1 MTGFS
6 PDSGCTTLDVEEQPL
21 ARPRGVERQLSLV
34 VLWWRGEPGRVG
46 EVLLPGTAPACFGRD
61 GSGEVGESRL
71 RLVRQ
76 RPGRNEP
83 TSPLSNPLLS
93 RRQLLVQRPPGESNA
108 LLLECLGKR
117 VLSVNGIERDRAAVH
132 AGDLVEIQRVACL
145 LCVERPSQLPSSSS
159 LHAFAEADEDSI
171 VGESPAIWAL
181 RQRVA
186 FAASR
191 NAHVLVTGPSGTG
204 KELVARAIH
213 QGSSRRRKALVARNA
228 STIPPTLADAELFGN
243 APHYP
248 NAGMTERPGLIG
260 QADGSTLF
268 LDEMGELPLDVQ
280 AHLLRVLDSGEYQ
293 RLGDARPRVA
303 DVRFIAATNRSVTEL
318 KPDLAARFAL
328 HVQVPGLEQRS
339 EDLPLLARHL
349 VRSIAGRD
357 AAVGERFLEGWDGA
371 TGEPR
376 FSGRLMSALALHRYS
391 THVRE
396 LESLLWISM
405 QSSPA
410 GELECTDEVGK
421 AIRLPIRGRD
431 PDAVSCEEL
440 QAALERNKGMK
451 ERVWRDLGLSSRHA
465 LTRLMRKLGE
475 A

>member
-1 MTGFS
+1 MANAYLDPGR
-6 PDSGCTTLDVEEQPL
+6 TTLDLEEEPL
-21 ARPRGVERQLSLV
+21 VRARGVERQLSLV
-34 VLWWRGEPGRVG
+34 VLWWRGEPSRVG

-61 GSGEVGESRL
+61 GTEEVGELRL

-76 RPGRNEP
+76 RPGKNERTP
-83 TSPLSNPLLS
+83 QLVNPFLS
-93 RRQLLVQRPPGESNA
+93 RRQLLIRRGGEASA

-117 VLSVNGIERDRAAVH
+117 GLSVNGVERDRAEVC
-132 AGDLVEIQRVACL
+132 AGDLVEIRRVGCL
-145 LCVERPSQLPSSSS
+145 MCVERPAQLPPAAR
-159 LHAFAEADEDSI
+159 LHVFAEADSDSI
-171 VGESPAIWAL
+171 VGESPAAWAL

-191 NAHVLVTGPSGTG
+191 NAHVLITGPSGAG

-213 QGSSRRRKALVARNA
+213 QGSTRRRKALVARNA
-228 STIPPTLADAELFGN
+228 ATIPPTLADAELFGN

-280 AHLLRVLDSGEYQ
+280 AHLLRVLDGGEYQ

-303 DVRFIAATNRSVTEL
+303 DVRFIAATNRSVAEL

-349 VRSIAGRD
+349 VRNIAGRD

-376 FSGRLMSALALHRYS
+376 FSSGLMTAISTHQYS

-396 LESLLWISM
+396 LASLLWISM

-410 GELECTDEVGK
+410 GELECTDEVSK

-431 PDAVSCEEL
+431 PDAVSREEL
-440 QAALERNKGMK
+440 HAALDRNEGMK
-451 ERVWRDLGLSSRHA
+451 ERVWRELGLSSRHA

-475 A
+475 V